1 MSAQFNSEAD
11 GSYSLFPTLCLSLSP
26 SFLFLSPPLPT
37 PPTLQFDR
45 NDPVN
50 GRITERQFGG
60 MLLAYSGVQSRKLKL
75 MQKGLKKM
83 FKDAQVDRILFQES
97 LYVSDTWLQ
106 LLHVLLPLKAFQSF
120 TNMQTQRSI
129 CETGI
134 TNSTLCGQTFLIRK
148 LSSAVQWPAVPAV
161 QYHFNTHT
169 AAACPFVQRG
179 LAMNIC

>member
-1 MSAQFNSEAD
+1 MSFSVALIPVFVP
-11 GSYSLFPTLCLSLSP
+11 F
-26 SFLFLSPPLPT
+26 PPLST
-37 PPTLQFDR
+37 PQFDR

-83 FKDAQVDRILFQES
+83 FKDAQVDRILLQES
-97 LYVSDTWLQ
+97 LYVSYTWLQ

-120 TNMQTQRSI
+120 TNVQTQRPI

-134 TNSTLCGQTFLIRK
+134 TNSTLCGHTFLIRK
-148 LSSAVQWPAVPAV
+148 LSKECSKVQ
-161 QYHFNTHT
+161 
-169 AAACPFVQRG
+169 
-179 LAMNIC
+179 